1 MKLIS
6 VGSKNPVKVNAVAN
20 VVRKIWPDAKIVGV
34 EVDSGISNQ
43 PKSDDEAIS
52 GAENR
57 AIAAMKQANADLSRN
72 AESGKDT
79 NFSMNVNLNKGVDLS
94 IGLEGHILDTKHGMF
109 VSGWAVAIDKHGKK
123 GLGNGGHMLL
133 PEKIAAEIR
142 NGGELGPTADK
153 ILGFTNI
160 KQNQGVVGV
169 LTNGMIDRTLAS
181 EKNIIFALSRFIT
194 PEHYEE

>member
-1 MKLIS
+1 MKIIS

-20 VVRKIWPDAKIVGV
+20 VVKRIWPDAEVIGV
-34 EVDSGISNQ
+34 DVPSGISEQ
-43 PKSDDEAIS
+43 PRTDEEAII

-57 AIAAMKQANADLSRN
+57 AIAAMKQANVDLSRG

-79 NFSMNVNLNKGVDLS
+79 DLSMNVDLNKSVDLS
-94 IGLEGHILDTKHGMF
+94 IGIEGHIKETSHGMF
-109 VSGWAVAIDKHGKK
+109 VSGWVVAVDKNGKK
-123 GLGNGGHMLL
+123 GLGSGGYMLL